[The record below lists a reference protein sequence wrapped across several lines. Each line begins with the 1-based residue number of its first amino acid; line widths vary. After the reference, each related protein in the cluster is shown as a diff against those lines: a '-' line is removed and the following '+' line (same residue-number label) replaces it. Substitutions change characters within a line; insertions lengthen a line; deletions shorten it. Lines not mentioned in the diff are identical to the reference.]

1 MEVEIEAKFPGVDPM
16 DVRKKLHSAGAVCL
30 QPEVLM
36 RRKVFDYPDLRLEKI
51 GGWIRVRD
59 EGNRV
64 TMSYKQLNN
73 RTLHGTKEVTL
84 VVDSFDKGCDFL
96 TSVGMY
102 AKSYQETKRELW
114 QLGDVEV
121 AIDTWPWVPT
131 FVELEGGSEKVLRK
145 AAIDLGLDWSTAMYG
160 SVETVYQMYYQLTE
174 SEIDRWESVTFVPIP
189 DSLLAKKK

>member
-84 VVDSFDKGCDFL
+84 VVDSFDKGVRFL
-96 TSVGMY
+96 DLRRYVRKIVSGNQARIMAVGRRR
-102 AKSYQETKRELW
+102 S
-114 QLGDVEV
+114 GD
-121 AIDTWPWVPT
+121 
-131 FVELEGGSEKVLRK
+131 
-145 AAIDLGLDWSTAMYG
+145 
-160 SVETVYQMYYQLTE
+160 
-174 SEIDRWESVTFVPIP
+174 
-189 DSLLAKKK
+189 